1 MKASIW
7 RRLSAATVDFFV
19 VPTVALVIMLISGA
33 LENAEAWSNGF
44 PWVRVLLLGVT
55 AYLLVNGVLLWR
67 YGQTLGKR
75 LCKIKVVDHNS
86 GQLPTFWKLIVLRAP
101 FFPLLHSSLIGL
113 WYLPAID
120 LLSGLRKDR
129 RCLHDWICGT
139 SVVNVQRG
147 LRDISR
153 KHREFN
159 YPP

>member
-19 VPTVALVIMLISGA
+19 VPTFALIIMLISGA

-44 PWVRVLLLGVT
+44 PWVRVLLLGVA

-86 GQLPTFWKLIVLRAP
+86 GQQAAFWKLIVLRAP

-120 LLSGLRKDR
+120 LLLGLRKDR
-129 RCLHDWICGT
+129 RFLHDWVCGT
-139 SVVNVQRG
+139 SVVNCSMRT
-147 LRDISR
+147 
-153 KHREFN
+153 
-159 YPP
+159 